1 MPLARWLALVGVACS
16 ILVASF
22 AVLSSTSTPARA
34 ASSLASTTGVGLTAV
49 QSVGKLGAAM
59 VQNGLQPMAVELEQS
74 LLRMAAARDPS
85 WLAVCDGFMHSTR
98 DECRWHRLA
107 DRPTWSAGLAR
118 TRGRQTDGD
127 GQLQVN
133 LMAAALFLFSESVLA
148 AARNDF
154 AAVTVINGT
163 AQQTTDPL
171 TLVTTAA
178 SSSCAVEAAASG
190 VGSCT
195 AELLNCVALADWW
208 ELRGLAMAAV
218 YRALRERPDLQPRD
232 LRFSTGRTR
241 SLESQSSFAPLHWE
255 RKSNA
260 SGRQREGPGQ
270 DLR

>member
-1 MPLARWLALVGVACS
+1 MPLVRWLALVGVARS

-127 GQLQVN
+127 GQVQVN

-148 AARNDF
+148 AARSDF

-163 AQQTTDPL
+163 AQQTDPL

-195 AELLNCVALADWW
+195 AELLNGVALADWW
-208 ELRGLAMAAV
+208 ELRGLAMAEV
-218 YRALRERPDLQPRD
+218 Y
-232 LRFSTGRTR
+232 TGRCP
-241 SLESQSSFAPLHWE
+241 A
-255 RKSNA
+255 
-260 SGRQREGPGQ
+260 
-270 DLR
+270 